1 MDIKH
6 TPGPWVAD
14 LSRTEE
20 DTPYA
25 EIHPEGDSGWVNG
38 RYLRVGGAI
47 DEHDAR
53 LIAAAPDLLAALERL
68 SFAAECRDNTM
79 GDACRLIEVKAEL
92 ASANQQARAAIA
104 KATSQFCSVPFDG
117 GTA

>member
-1 MDIKH
+1 MKMKH
-6 TPGPWVAD
+6 TPGPWKITDKIDGQFAYTPRIHVGPAVVYYTAGYHTAKQDSEFKAIAD
-14 LSRTEE
+14 
-20 DTPYA
+20 A
-25 EIHPEGDSGWVNG
+25 N
-38 RYLRVGGAI
+38 
-47 DEHDAR
+47 AR

-104 KATSQFCSVPFDG
+104 KATG
-117 GTA
+117 A